1 MSFMYAG
8 DKKMKV
14 VKMEPQC
21 LITGTRAYG
30 PVSENSDLDIV
41 MRNDHIQILE
51 NFLLGDNINIQKVDE
66 HYASFYF
73 TIPGLPKIN
82 VIVAENQ
89 EVFDEWEYA
98 TEKMKKLRR
107 PISDHEKR
115 VETFARLRKQYRS
128 IHGMK

>member
-1 MSFMYAG
+1 
-8 DKKMKV
+8 
-14 VKMEPQC
+14 MEPQC

-30 PVSENSDLDIV
+30 PVSENSDLDVVI
-41 MRNDHIQILE
+41 RSDHVQILGQ
-51 NFLLGDNINIQKVDE
+51 FLLVNNIDIQEVNE

-82 VIVAENQ
+82 IIVAENQ

-107 PISDHEKR
+107 PILDHEKR
-115 VETFARLRKQYRS
+115 VETFIRFRGQYREL
-128 IHGMK
+128 IK

>member
-1 MSFMYAG
+1 
-8 DKKMKV
+8 
-14 VKMEPQC
+14 MEPQC

-30 PVSENSDLDIV
+30 PVSKNSDLDVVI
-41 MRNDHIQILE
+41 RSDHVQILGQ
-51 NFLLGDNINIQKVDE
+51 FLLVNNIDIQEVNE

-82 VIVAENQ
+82 IIVAENQ

-107 PISDHEKR
+107 PILDHEKR
-115 VETFARLRKQYRS
+115 VETFIRFRGQYRDQNC
-128 IHGMK
+128 HEVDVFN